1 MKRAVVGVSST
12 LAILIGLQS
21 VACRRSAPVVAASI
35 RVAAATAPATLPT
48 VQSYHNQK
56 FGVSLTY
63 PSDWKPKPSKDY
75 ELLIVP
81 TSGWPECSIALDV
94 PDLPTHIP
102 GFIPISMVYDG
113 YLSDL
118 KKQCTNVQATVTT
131 PSIPDAHARLA
142 TCTGIRKGKDFVEH
156 ALLLVHGDHVYIVRA
171 DGSLATDAVLGPIF
185 DSICKSLQ
193 WK

>member
-1 MKRAVVGVSST
+1 MKPAVAGASSI

-21 VACRRSAPVVAASI
+21 VACRRAAPGVAPST
-35 RVAAATAPATLPT
+35 RVAVVTAPATLPT
-48 VQSYHNQK
+48 VQSYHNHK

-63 PSDWKPKPSKDY
+63 PSDWKAKPSKDY
-75 ELLIVP
+75 ELLIIP
-81 TSGWPECSIALDV
+81 ASGQSECFIVLDV

-118 KKQCTNVQATVTT
+118 KKQCSNVQATVTT

-142 TCTGIRKGKDFVEH
+142 TCTGIRNGRDFVEH
-156 ALLLVHGDHVYIVRA
+156 ALLLVHGDHVYIVQA
-171 DGSLATDAVLGPIF
+171 DGSPDADAMLGSVF
-185 DSICKSLQ
+185 NSICKSLQ

>member
-1 MKRAVVGVSST
+1 
-12 LAILIGLQS
+12 
-21 VACRRSAPVVAASI
+21 VACRRSAPVVAASSRI
-35 RVAAATAPATLPT
+35 AAATEPATLPA
-48 VQSYHNQK
+48 VENYHNQK
-56 FGVSLTY
+56 FGVALTY

-81 TSGWPECSIALDV
+81 ASGAPECSIALDI
-94 PDLPTHIP
+94 PNLPTHIP

-118 KKQCTNVQATVTT
+118 KSQCSNVQATVTI

-142 TCTGIRKGKDFVEH
+142 TCTGLHNGKDFVEH
-156 ALLLVHGDHVYIVRA
+156 ALLIVHGDHVYIVRA
-171 DGSLATDAVLGPIF
+171 DGSADTDAMLGGVF
-185 DSICKSLQ
+185 NSMCKSLQ

>member
-1 MKRAVVGVSST
+1 MKRAVVGASST
-12 LAILIGLQS
+12 LAMLIGLQLL
-21 VACRRSAPVVAASI
+21 ACRRSAPVVAASN
-35 RVAAATAPATLPT
+35 RVAAATAPATLPA

-56 FGVSLTY
+56 FGISLTY

-75 ELLIVP
+75 ELLVVP
-81 TSGWPECSIALDV
+81 ASGLPECSIVLDV
-94 PDLPTHIP
+94 PDLPAHIR

-118 KKQCTNVQATVTT
+118 KKQCINVQATVTT
-131 PSIPDAHARLA
+131 PSIADARARLS
-142 TCTGIRKGKDFVEH
+142 TCTGQRQGKDFVEH

-171 DGSLATDAVLGPIF
+171 DGSPASDAMLGCVF
-185 DSICKSLQ
+185 NSMCKSLQ